1 MKIRKTTEQFALT
14 MMMMMTVLEVV
25 MVMDEV
31 VIDEVG
37 VAIKGRSQSTEL

>member
-14 MMMMMTVLEVV
+14 MMMMTVLEVV
-25 MVMDEV
+25 MVVDEV